1 MNGYRYKMI
10 DISGKTVY
18 NELVTAT
25 KTEISLKTFGKA
37 GVYILHVVDANNA
50 SIESRQIVLE

>member
-1 MNGYRYKMI
+1 MI

-18 NELVTAT
+18 NELVSAA

-37 GVYILHVVDANNA
+37 GVYILHVVDANNV
-50 SIESRQIVLE
+50 SIETRQIVLE